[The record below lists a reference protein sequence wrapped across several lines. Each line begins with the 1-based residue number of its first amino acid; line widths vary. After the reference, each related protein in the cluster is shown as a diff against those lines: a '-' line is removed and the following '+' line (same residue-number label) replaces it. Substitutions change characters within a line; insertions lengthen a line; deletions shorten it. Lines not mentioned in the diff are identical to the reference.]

1 MQQMPGMEPGAI
13 QELFQTGTDAGIELA
28 PAADEDSLMKGFPSE
43 DLREVLGPG
52 WAKLCSCFM
61 CLAAI
66 VLICVLVP
74 TSLEAV
80 DSAEVALPYDV
91 IHSTLGDD
99 LLREGLNG
107 KPTFGTLIR
116 WPITNQKLDLNL
128 SCNSFDAI
136 QIDLSVDFLY
146 LPEQNELRDL
156 TLKFI
161 NWEGYQNVVFSVARS
176 SVRNACGRYTAREFQ
191 TKRADVAKAMEDATR
206 FDLGEAVSA
215 RVLTLNLRNIDRPAG
230 YQDAVSA
237 SEAALADI
245 ELAKKE
251 REQKLIMAGTVLA
264 SAQVEADKILNKAIT
279 TADIMV
285 ERAVQQV
292 TEGAK
297 ADTILAK
304 AERLQ
309 SLTRANTTLETAR
322 ITAGKIA
329 AAAATEAE
337 ITRKLADEKYRAIL
351 DKYDKFGELLLKA
364 QRSNSFTSEALLAYL
379 GNTAVGNNKQKI
391 ALDSPAQ
398 FSYRSEL

>member
-1 MQQMPGMEPGAI
+1 
-13 QELFQTGTDAGIELA
+13 
-28 PAADEDSLMKGFPSE
+28 
-43 DLREVLGPG
+43 
-52 WAKLCSCFM
+52 
-61 CLAAI
+61 
-66 VLICVLVP
+66 
-74 TSLEAV
+74 
-80 DSAEVALPYDV
+80 
-91 IHSTLGDD
+91 
-99 LLREGLNG
+99 
-107 KPTFGTLIR
+107 
-116 WPITNQKLDLNL
+116 
-128 SCNSFDAI
+128 
-136 QIDLSVDFLY
+136 
-146 LPEQNELRDL
+146 
-156 TLKFI
+156 
-161 NWEGYQNVVFSVARS
+161 
-176 SVRNACGRYTAREFQ
+176 VRNACGRYTAREFQ